1 MRIKGLIID
10 YNRKMSIFIKKV
22 NNIIMLKEIMI
33 IMEIVRLKVKN
44 KKWK

>member
-44 KKWK
+44 KK